1 MILTLPMKQTL
12 KLFAL
17 LASLVGFSLVFAAQ
31 PNHSSSV
38 EVPVVQD
45 MSEIAKI
52 AREKSL
58 PIMLVFSADHCP
70 YCEILEN
77 EIIKPMIFSGDYT
90 NRALIYKINID
101 DSNKIIDFD
110 GEQISNFDFASNQNA
125 YVTPTMVFLDPNGK
139 ELYKRILG
147 VNTVEMFG
155 GRVDQALA
163 ASLNKLRSQ
172 TVAKNHSF

>member
-17 LASLVGFSLVFAAQ
+17 LAALIGYSAVFAAS

-38 EVPVVQD
+38 QVPVVEDISQ
-45 MSEIAKI
+45 IAKL

-58 PIMLVFSADHCP
+58 PILLVFSADHCP
-70 YCEILEN
+70 YCELLEN

-90 NRALIYKINID
+90 NRALIYKMNID
-101 DSNKIIDFD
+101 DSNEIIDFD
-110 GEQISNFDFASNQNA
+110 GESISTSEFASNHNA
-125 YVTPTMVFLDPNGK
+125 FVTPTMVFLDPNGK

-147 VNTVEMFG
+147 INTVEMFG

-163 ASLNKLRSQ
+163 ASLNKLRSR
-172 TVAKNHSF
+172 TVARK